1 VSELYLITKGFGRF
15 VGILEDQWT
24 WLERIIIFTIQQNR
38 VMWWIADFLKR
49 PMGLLE
55 LVI

>member
-1 VSELYLITKGFGRF
+1 

-24 WLERIIIFTIQQNR
+24 WMERIIIFNIQQNR
-38 VMWWIADFLKR
+38 VMCLIADFLKR